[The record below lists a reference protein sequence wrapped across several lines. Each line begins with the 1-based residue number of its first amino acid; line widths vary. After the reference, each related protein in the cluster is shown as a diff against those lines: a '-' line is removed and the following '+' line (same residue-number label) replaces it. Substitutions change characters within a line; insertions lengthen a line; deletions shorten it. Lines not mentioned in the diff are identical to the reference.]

1 MDRVLQDKAVELAWR
16 QWTALGVAGVAPLPE
31 HGIDLEALIA
41 FTPFI
46 SAADP
51 RLERECLDWCV
62 RISPHHVSVSRL
74 RRVARMLQPY
84 ADPRWAGLSGIAT
97 AGQADRAVLHRGLE
111 LSGKSRPPRL
121 EHPALIQLRSRHI
134 FGIGARADAVT
145 ALVMNPREMVRL
157 SSMGPGY
164 TKRAMALV
172 MEDLASAGV
181 VTRLTMNQAAHYKLI
196 QEAPLRSLLA
206 PLPTQL
212 PRWIERLVLVA
223 ALLSTW
229 RRMPNHAVSSYA
241 VELAKVLDKLRPLAA
256 ALGENPPT
264 TGRPS
269 ILLEKIAT
277 WSQSL
282 LDP

>member
-1 MDRVLQDKAVELAWR
+1 MNRALQDKAVELAWR

-31 HGIDLEALIA
+31 HGLDLEALIA
-41 FTPFI
+41 FTPFV

-62 RISPHHVSVSRL
+62 RIGPHHISVSRL
-74 RRVARMLQPY
+74 RRIARMSQPY
-84 ADPRWAGLSGIAT
+84 ADPQIADLPSI
-97 AGQADRAVLHRGLE
+97 AILAVGGRADRLD

-134 FGIGARADAVT
+134 FGVGARADAVT
-145 ALVMNPREMVRL
+145 ALVMNRREMVRL

-172 MEDLASAGV
+172 MEDLTSAGV
-181 VTRLTMNQAAHYKLI
+181 VEKVIMNQAAHYRLI
-196 QEAPLRSLLA
+196 KEAPLRSLLA
-206 PLPTQL
+206 PLPTKL
-212 PRWIERLVLVA
+212 PRWIERLALVA

-229 RRMPNHAVSSYA
+229 RRMPNHAASSYA
-241 VELAKVLDKLRPLAA
+241 VELAKVLDRLRPLAA

-269 ILLEKIAT
+269 VLLDEIAT
-277 WSQSL
+277 WSQAL

>member
-1 MDRVLQDKAVELAWR
+1 MNLALQDKAVELAWR
-16 QWTALGVAGVAPLPE
+16 QWTALGVSGVAPLPE
-31 HGIDLEALIA
+31 HGLDLEALIA

-51 RLERECLDWCV
+51 RLESECLDWCV
-62 RISPHHVSVSRL
+62 RISSHHISVSRL
-74 RRVARMLQPY
+74 RRVARMFKPH
-84 ADPRWAGLSGIAT
+84 AAPDAVDLSSIAM
-97 AGQADRAVLHRGLE
+97 AGQADRAIHHRGLD

-145 ALVMNPREMVRL
+145 ALVMNPRETVRL
-157 SSMGPGY
+157 SSMDPGY
-164 TKRAMALV
+164 AKRTMAFAL
-172 MEDLASAGV
+172 EDLASAGV
-181 VTRLTMNQAAHYKLI
+181 VTKLMMNQTAHYKLI

-206 PLPTQL
+206 PLPTKL

-229 RRMPNHAVSSYA
+229 RRMPDHAAASYA
-241 VELAKVLDKLRPLAA
+241 VELAKVLDRLRPLAA

-269 ILLEKIAT
+269 VLLEKIAT
-277 WSQSL
+277 WSQAL

>member
-1 MDRVLQDKAVELAWR
+1 MNRALQDKAVELAWR

-31 HGIDLEALIA
+31 HGLDLEALIA
-41 FTPFI
+41 FTPFV

-62 RISPHHVSVSRL
+62 RIGPHHISVSRL
-74 RRVARMLQPY
+74 RRIARMSQPY
-84 ADPRWAGLSGIAT
+84 ADPQIADLPSI
-97 AGQADRAVLHRGLE
+97 AILAVGGRADRLD
-111 LSGKSRPPRL
+111 LSGKSRLPRL

-134 FGIGARADAVT
+134 FGVGARADAVT
-145 ALVMNPREMVRL
+145 ALVMNRREMVRL

-172 MEDLASAGV
+172 MEDLTSAGV
-181 VTRLTMNQAAHYKLI
+181 VEKVIMNQAAHYRLI
-196 QEAPLRSLLA
+196 KEAPLRSLLA
-206 PLPTQL
+206 PLPTKL
-212 PRWIERLVLVA
+212 PRWIERLALVA

-229 RRMPNHAVSSYA
+229 RRMPNHAASSYA
-241 VELAKVLDKLRPLAA
+241 VELAKVLDRLRPLAA

-269 ILLEKIAT
+269 VLLDEIAT
-277 WSQSL
+277 WSQAL

>member
-1 MDRVLQDKAVELAWR
+1 MNRALQDKAVELAWR

-46 SAADP
+46 SVADP
-51 RLERECLDWCV
+51 RLGRECLDWCV

-74 RRVARMLQPY
+74 RRVARMFQPY
-84 ADPRWAGLSGIAT
+84 ADQDAAGLSGLAT
-97 AGQADRAVLHRGLE
+97 AGQADRVLLHKGLD

-121 EHPALIQLRSRHI
+121 DHAALIQLRSRHI
-134 FGIGARADAVT
+134 FGISARADAVT
-145 ALVMNPREMVRL
+145 ALVMNPGEIVRL
-157 SSMGPGY
+157 SAMGPGY

-181 VTRLTMNQAAHYKLI
+181 VTKLIMNQTAHYKLI

-206 PLPTQL
+206 PLPTKL

-229 RRMPNHAVSSYA
+229 RRMPNHAASSYA
-241 VELAKVLDKLRPLAA
+241 VELAKVLHQLRPLAA
-256 ALGENPPT
+256 VLGENPPT

-269 ILLEKIAT
+269 VLLEQIAT
-277 WSQSL
+277 WSQAL
-282 LDP
+282 LEP

>member
-1 MDRVLQDKAVELAWR
+1 MNRALQDKAVELAWR

-62 RISPHHVSVSRL
+62 RIGPSHISVSRL
-74 RRVARMLQPY
+74 RRVARMFEPY
-84 ADPRWAGLSGIAT
+84 ADPHAADLSSIAM
-97 AGQADRAVLHRGLE
+97 AGQADRATLHRGLD

-121 EHPALIQLRSRHI
+121 DRPALIQLRSRRI
-134 FGIGARADAVT
+134 FGIGARADAMT
-145 ALVMNPREMVRL
+145 ALVMNPRELVRL

-181 VTRLTMNQAAHYKLI
+181 VTKLIMNQTAHYKLI
-196 QEAPLRSLLA
+196 QEAPLHSLLA
-206 PLPTQL
+206 PLPTRL

-223 ALLSTW
+223 ALLSAS
-229 RRMPNHAVSSYA
+229 RRMPDHAASSYA
-241 VELAKVLDKLRPLAA
+241 VELAKVLDRLRPLAA
-256 ALGENPPT
+256 TLGENPPT
-264 TGRPS
+264 TGRPTV
-269 ILLEKIAT
+269 LLEEIAT
-277 WSQSL
+277 WSQAL